1 MTQLSPLAIEMLNRL
16 AESLLSAP
24 ANPTDLGLVP
34 KPSPTMRRISITDND
49 TGWEESYYVE
59 ELEKWKQ
66 RPFGQVGQCLKGRLI
81 DIATLYRKYKDSK
94 YGDGAHKLLITVQG
108 DVLYQIDCGLYSTY
122 AMTLCD
128 RLSLITDFKQPIY
141 IGAKPSDEKAVFA
154 EVWDSQGNPVRT
166 TNPLKGEVWR
176 ESGVCLTYINKIRAV
191 LGLSP
196 ISLQVGDSWDD
207 NVAF

>member
-1 MTQLSPLAIEMLNRL
+1 
-16 AESLLSAP
+16 
-24 ANPTDLGLVP
+24 
-34 KPSPTMRRISITDND
+34 
-49 TGWEESYYVE
+49 
-59 ELEKWKQ
+59 
-66 RPFGQVGQCLKGRLI
+66 
-81 DIATLYRKYKDSK
+81 
-94 YGDGAHKLLITVQG
+94 
-108 DVLYQIDCGLYSTY
+108 
-122 AMTLCD
+122 MTLCD
-128 RLSLITDFKQPIY
+128 RLSLITDFNQPIY

-154 EVWDSQGNPVRT
+154 EVWDWQGNPVRT